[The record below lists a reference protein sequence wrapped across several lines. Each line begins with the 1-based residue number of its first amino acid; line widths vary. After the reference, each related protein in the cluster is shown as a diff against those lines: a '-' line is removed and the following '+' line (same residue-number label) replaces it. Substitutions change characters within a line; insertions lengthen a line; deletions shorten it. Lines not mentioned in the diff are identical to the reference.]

1 MCTNDLERA
10 SQDPDFSKF
19 ASYAQCVAA
28 RKYCIHS
35 YVLIIQNRIRD
46 ETYDLCELTSF
57 LTDVPYNE
65 FSRGR
70 TCIISVLMFENSDV
84 DLERI
89 DVPHT
94 IMS

>member
-1 MCTNDLERA
+1 MCTNDLECA
-10 SQDPDFSKF
+10 IQDPDFSKF
-19 ASYAQCVAA
+19 ASYAQGVAA

-57 LTDVPYNE
+57 LTDVPYDE

-70 TCIISVLMFENSDV
+70 TCSVSLKIVRSSDV